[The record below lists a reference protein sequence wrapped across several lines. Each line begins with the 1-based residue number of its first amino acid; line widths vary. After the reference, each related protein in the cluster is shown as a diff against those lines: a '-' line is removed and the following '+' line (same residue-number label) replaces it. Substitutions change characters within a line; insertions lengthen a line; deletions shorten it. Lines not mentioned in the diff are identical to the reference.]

1 MRDTI
6 TGLDLKQASIL
17 LMEPNPQNMAV
28 LTQVLSGLGARVFH
42 RCKGGEQAKG
52 VLGSNPVD
60 LMVIEGQTPEGEPEG
75 FDFVHWLRRS
85 ELEPAAFTP
94 VIITCAHTSMTNVKR
109 ARDCGAHFI
118 VAKPL
123 VPAVLFERII
133 WVARV
138 NRPFITTGA
147 YVGPDRRVKNLG
159 APAGTDGRRETDLKG
174 DVGDALEPNMSQ
186 TEIDTLMQPTKMAL

>member
-1 MRDTI
+1 MGNPI
-6 TGLDLKQASIL
+6 TRLDLRQASIL
-17 LMEPNPQNMAV
+17 LVEPNPQNMAV

-52 VLGSNPVD
+52 VLDHSPVD
-60 LMVIEGQTPEGEPEG
+60 MMIIEGQTPEGEPDG

-85 ELEPAAFTP
+85 ELDPAAFTP
-94 VIITCAHTSMTNVKR
+94 VIITSAHTSMTNVKR

-138 NRPFITTGA
+138 NRPFITAGA
-147 YVGPDRRVKNLG
+147 
-159 APAGTDGRRETDLKG
+159 
-174 DVGDALEPNMSQ
+174 
-186 TEIDTLMQPTKMAL
+186 